1 MITMEG
7 LDGRYDAECKE
18 LYERLRPNAVLMIV
32 IGGPRG
38 HGFSYSRGAEYSI
51 DLPMLLRVLSEE
63 IAKRQEAAADVYLE
77 RVRTFATAWRDA
89 MTAAAEHGETIAEC
103 AERLALEHRPEVT
116 LGMVLNA
123 VLLSAGESWVHN
135 SALWAWYNSSDLR
148 HHLDD
153 GPTRTLADF
162 VACRGGAN
170 V

>member
-63 IAKRQEAAADVYLE
+63 VAKREHAAADVYLE

-89 MTAAAEHGETIAEC
+89 MTVAAEHGETIAEC
-103 AERLALEHRPEVT
+103 AERLALEHRPDVT
-116 LGMVLNA
+116 LGMVLGA
-123 VLLSAGESWVHN
+123 VLLIAGDLWVHGP
-135 SALWAWYNSSDLR
+135 ALGAWYNSSDLR
-148 HHLDD
+148 RNLDD
-153 GPTRTLADF
+153 GPSRGLADF
-162 VACRGGAN
+162 VACRRSAT
-170 V
+170 